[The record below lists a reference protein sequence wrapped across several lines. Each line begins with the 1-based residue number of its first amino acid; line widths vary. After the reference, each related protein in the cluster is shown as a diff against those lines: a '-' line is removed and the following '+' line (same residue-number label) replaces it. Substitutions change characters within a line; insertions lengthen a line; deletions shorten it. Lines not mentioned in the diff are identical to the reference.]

1 VRDNHLADLE
11 LDGTKSVLGVSNFF
25 DSRSIF
31 KSTNGGRPMVSQK
44 RIALVV
50 LWALSLIIV
59 GALAHAQ
66 TPAQRNNAPTIITGS
81 DIGFRV
87 ERQQGDR
94 VTGTFIVR
102 INGIRHDAEP
112 AAGAKALSFK

>member
-1 VRDNHLADLE
+1 METFMIR
-11 LDGTKSVLGVSNFF
+11 
-25 DSRSIF
+25 
-31 KSTNGGRPMVSQK
+31 K
-44 RIALVV
+44 RITLIIV
-50 LWALSLIIV
+50 WALSLIIV

-66 TPAQRNNAPTIITGS
+66 TPAQRNNAPTVITGS

-102 INGIRHDAEP
+102 INGICPP
-112 AAGAKALSFK
+112 ARASISA